1 MIPRNDTRRNTPRIY
16 ESKSLLPKRQR
27 QQLRPRPTPSRQLI
41 SGNISHSGRELS
53 GPIKPRVVTIVLPTP
68 IRPYKRISLL
78 LNKRSAANLEQLLLD
93 VTEAFQIPRWH
104 NDHVRRLYTLRE
116 GFPCAII
123 FWRIQGKLW
132 LKRQNYKIIEWN
144 ISRGWSRFYC
154 HGPWWDNAAN
164 YNTCSRRWANL
175 TLKTFW

>member
-104 NDHVRRLYTLRE
+104 NDHVRRLYTLSK

-123 FWRIQGKLW
+123 F
-132 LKRQNYKIIEWN
+132 
-144 ISRGWSRFYC
+144 
-154 HGPWWDNAAN
+154 
-164 YNTCSRRWANL
+164 
-175 TLKTFW
+175 